1 MFADV
6 ADKPTHGR
14 AWQTAGDETGLPLAL
29 SLALPIAKDA
39 QDQPDGKK

>member
-6 ADKPTHGR
+6 ADKATHGR
-14 AWQTAGDETGLPLAL
+14 ACAPLGDETGLPLAQ

-39 QDQPDGKK
+39 QGQPDA